1 MQQLRSFVLDCDT
14 GRDDA
19 LAILAAAQS
28 KLPLAGVIASYGN
41 VHLTQAIDNTARVLA
56 LAGCEEIALLV
67 GAQTALQLHSGIEK
81 VVLPR
86 QSISGNGLCNLELP
100 KAQRTL
106 PSLPSPVALGD
117 EVMRLVEKHG
127 PLDYVILGPATN
139 FAQICAVF
147 GDDLH
152 KYIMRVTM
160 MGGKFEPLWSDNP
173 QPDFNFACDPFAVR
187 KIMESGIEIHF
198 VPINATWPI
207 ALTIP
212 EIEALEAVSPVGSFA
227 KELMLAH
234 CQSFAP
240 DALFRFHDPSAM
252 MAHIMQR
259 SFTEEKLDVVCDEA
273 DMSFGQLISTSSGF
287 PVKIYRPD
295 DKARNKLLETILLS
309 LKLRKT
315 SR

>member
-1 MQQLRSFVLDCDT
+1 MLPLRSFILDCDT

-19 LAILAAAQS
+19 LAILVAIQS

-41 VHLTQAIDNTARVLA
+41 VKLAQVIDNTARVLA

-106 PSLPSPVALGD
+106 PFTSSPAALGD

-139 FAQICAVF
+139 FAQLCAVF

-160 MGGKFEPLWSDNP
+160 MGGKFDPLWSDNP
-173 QPDFNFACDPFAVR
+173 QPDFNFVCDPFAVR

-198 VPINATWPI
+198 VPINVTWPI
-207 ALTIP
+207 ELTIP
-212 EIEALEAVSPVGSFA
+212 EIEALEAVSPVACFA
-227 KELMLAH
+227 KALMLAH
-234 CQSFAP
+234 CRSFAS
-240 DALFRFHDPSAM
+240 DAVFRFHDPCALL
-252 MAHIMQR
+252 AHIMNKNFIEQR
-259 SFTEEKLDVVCDEA
+259 LNVACDEDNTA
-273 DMSFGQLISTSSGF
+273 YGQLILASNGF
-287 PVKIYRPD
+287 PAKIYCPD
-295 DKARNKLLETILLS
+295 DTTRNELLETILLA
-309 LKLRKT
+309 LELRQ
-315 SR
+315 